1 MNTKEKSHETVL
13 GESVMDGKS
22 KIDIL
27 SKLNPNNQWRIK
39 DLSQLNTFIKYL
51 LAYSKIPVKLSKK
64 FEGDLEGK
72 INAELKN
79 AQVRAL
85 NLQKSQ
91 QSVEG
96 DTSMAEIQ
104 KTTSIMEPIFILGLK
119 QIVHEITS
127 GKIRLK

>member
-1 MNTKEKSHETVL
+1 
-13 GESVMDGKS
+13 MDGKS

-85 NLQKSQ
+85 ELQKSQ

-96 DTSMAEIQ
+96 DTSMSEIQ